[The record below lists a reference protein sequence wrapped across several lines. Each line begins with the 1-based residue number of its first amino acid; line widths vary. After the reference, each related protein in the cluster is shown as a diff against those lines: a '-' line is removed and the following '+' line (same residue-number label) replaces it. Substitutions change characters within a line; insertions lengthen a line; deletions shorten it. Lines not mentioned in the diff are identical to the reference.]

1 MARAVKFTNPIDQE
15 ICEMH
20 RRYVDAMEGDRLAS
34 LSEETKGHYLRVLKT
49 LTEKLEIPGKPI
61 SEIVGEIMADA
72 APLLFRAMQG

>member
-1 MARAVKFTNPIDQE
+1 MARAPKFTNPKDQE
-15 ICEMH
+15 IHEIH
-20 RRYVDAMEGDRLAS
+20 LRYIEVMEGERLAS
-34 LSEETKGHYLRVLKT
+34 ISDETKSHYLRVLKT

>member
-1 MARAVKFTNPIDQE
+1 MARAVKFNDPIEQE
-15 ICEMH
+15 IYEIH
-20 RRYVDAMEGDRLAS
+20 RRYIQAMEGDRLSS
-34 LSEETKGHYLRVLKT
+34 LSDETKGHYLRVLKT